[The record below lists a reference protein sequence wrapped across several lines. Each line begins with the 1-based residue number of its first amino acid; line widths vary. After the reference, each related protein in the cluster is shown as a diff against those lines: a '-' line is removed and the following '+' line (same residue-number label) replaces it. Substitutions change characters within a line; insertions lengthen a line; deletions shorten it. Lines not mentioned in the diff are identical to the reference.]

1 MIRLVGAGLTYPG
14 PPPVPALKPVDLVV
28 QRGEYL
34 TVIGPSGSGKSTFLN
49 VVGLLDRPTE
59 GVVELDGVDVGQLDE
74 AHRATIRGHRIGI
87 VFQEYHLLSYR
98 TAMEN
103 VAMAQLYAAVPKKRR
118 LAAARNA
125 LDWVGLTYRRHAL
138 PTTLSGGERQRV
150 TVARALVHH
159 PTLLLCD
166 EPTGNLDSASAW
178 EVLALLDELH
188 ANGFTLVVVT
198 HDAGVAARGQRMIT
212 IHDGM
217 LYA

>member
-14 PPPVPALKPVDLVV
+14 PPPVQALKRVDLVV

-74 AHRATIRGHRIGI
+74 AHRAAIRGRRIGV
-87 VFQEYHLLSYR
+87 VFQEYHLLPYR

-118 LAAARNA
+118 LDAARDA

-138 PTTLSGGERQRV
+138 PATLSRGERQRV
-150 TVARALVHH
+150 AIARALVHH
-159 PTLLLCD
+159 PHLLLCD
-166 EPTGNLDSASAW
+166 ELTGNLDSTSAW
-178 EVLALLDELH
+178 GVLALLDELH
-188 ANGFTLVVVT
+188 ANGLTLVVIT
-198 HDAGVAARGQRMIT
+198 HDAGVAARGQRMIA